1 MTGGAAA
8 PGLAR
13 AGRLHQIVEVHRAT
27 GASLA
32 APASR
37 AARPAPESADALER
51 WFEPFRA
58 NTIGHDQTFRSP
70 YGEQRIVYADW
81 TASGRLYRP
90 IEQRI
95 VEDFGPF
102 VGNTHSEASATGS
115 AMTVAY
121 HEAHRVLKAHV
132 NAGPGDLI
140 LTTGAGMTGAI
151 NKFQRLLG
159 LKAPEPLRQHVR
171 LADDER
177 PVVFVT
183 HMEHHSNHTSWY
195 ETIAE
200 VVVIPPDERGVV
212 DLQALEELLHRY
224 RDRPLRIGAF
234 SACSNVT
241 GIETPVRAMAKL
253 VHRAGGVAFVDW
265 AASAPYVTLDMHPA
279 DPDERLDA
287 VLFSPHKFLGGP
299 GSSGVLIFAR
309 DLYHNRVPDESGGG
323 TVAWT
328 NPWGR
333 YAFLDDPEAREDAG
347 TPGFLQA
354 VRAALAVELKEAM
367 GVDAM
372 GRRERQLVPVVLDG
386 LEAIPGVH
394 VLARGCRERL
404 PVVSF
409 FVEDLHY
416 NLVVRL
422 LNDRFGVQSRGGC
435 SCAGTY
441 GHYLLN
447 VDPSRSKHIT
457 DRIDSGDLSEKP
469 GWVRLSFH
477 PTTTMAEVRHCL
489 RAVEE
494 IVAHGREWAGDYVY
508 SPATNEYTHRSGDAG
523 AAARVRGWFTLE
535 GGRPDR

>member
-1 MTGGAAA
+1 MAA
-8 PGLAR
+8 PFRRAR
-13 AGRLHQIVEVHRAT
+13 DPV
-27 GASLA
+27 A
-32 APASR
+32 APA
-37 AARPAPESADALER
+37 DTLEQY
-51 WFEPFRA
+51 FEPFRL
-58 NTIGHDQTFRSP
+58 NTVGHDRTFRSP

-90 IEQRI
+90 IEERLLDE
-95 VEDFGPF
+95 VGPF
-102 VGNTHSEASATGS
+102 VGNTHSESSATGS
-115 AMTVAY
+115 AMTLAY
-121 HEAHRVLKAHV
+121 HEAHRILKAHV
-132 NAGPGDLI
+132 NAGPQDLI
-140 LTTGAGMTGAI
+140 LTPGSGMTGAI

-159 LKAPEPLRQHVR
+159 LKAPESLRHHIR
-171 LADDER
+171 LAEAER

-195 ETIAE
+195 ETIAD
-200 VVVIPPDERGVV
+200 VVVIPPDQRGIV
-212 DLQALEELLHRY
+212 DLEALDDLLHRY
-224 RDRPLRIGAF
+224 RDRPLKIGAF

-241 GIETPVRAMAKL
+241 GIETPYHAMAKL
-253 VHRAGGVAFVDW
+253 VHRAGGVAVVDA

-279 DPDERLDA
+279 DPEERLDA

-299 GSSGVLIFAR
+299 GSAGVLVFSH
-309 DLYHNRVPDESGGG
+309 DLYHNQVPDEAGGG

-333 YAFLDDPEAREDAG
+333 YAFWGDPEAREDAG

-354 VRAALAVELKEAM
+354 IRAALAVQLKEAM
-367 GVDAM
+367 GVAAM
-372 GRRERQLVPVVLDG
+372 TRREQAIVPRVMDA

-404 PVVSF
+404 AIVSF
-409 FVEDLHY
+409 YVEDVHY
-416 NLVVRL
+416 NLMVQL

-457 DRIDSGDLSEKP
+457 DRIDQGDFSEKP

-477 PTTTMAEVRHCL
+477 PTTTAAEVEHCI

-494 IVAHGREWAGDYVY
+494 SVRHAAAWSQDYSY
-508 SPATNEYTHRSGDAG
+508 NSHTNEYAHRDGDAEG
-523 AAARVRGWFTLE
+523 RARVTHWFDL
-535 GGRPDR
+535 